1 MRHLAG
7 MEIRDNYSLF
17 RYDLAR
23 TNRESHVADKC
34 CVARPLKRAI
44 AVGLFNMLVT
54 VTLFSTAC
62 VRRPNQ
68 ESFPVQYSATPI
80 PEVVPLGL
88 PSVESPTTN
97 PMTVEKVTLGKR
109 LFFDKNLSVDRSL
122 SCASCHDP
130 MQGWSNGQPVAIGV
144 NGARGT
150 RNVPTIFNVAYNRV
164 QFWDGRVT
172 SLERQ
177 ALGPM
182 LNPLEM
188 GMTSGTTVLERIR
201 EDPAYDSMFAQAFR
215 DGLTIENVAR
225 SLAAFERTV
234 LAGDAPYD
242 RFQAGDEQAM
252 SDSAKRGLEIF
263 LKKGRCVA
271 CHKPPNFTDISY
283 HNIGIGF
290 SGTEPDAGR
299 YAVTRLQSNFGA
311 FKSPTLRQLTKTAPY
326 MHDGSLAT
334 LKEVVDYYDKGGN
347 VNPQLSRDIRKLNLA
362 HDEKRDLIQF
372 MVEGLGSVEE
382 SPTVTIDE
390 IGTANQ

>member
-1 MRHLAG
+1 
-7 MEIRDNYSLF
+7 MEIRDNHSLF
-17 RYDLAR
+17 RYDLTR
-23 TNRESHVADKC
+23 TNRESQFSDKC
-34 CVARPLKRAI
+34 CVGRPVKRTV
-44 AVGLFNMLVT
+44 AVGLLSMLVT

-68 ESFPVQYSATPI
+68 EPLPVQYSATPI

-97 PMTVEKVTLGKR
+97 PTTVEKVALGKR
-109 LFFDKNLSVDRSL
+109 LFFDKNISVDRSL

-144 NGARGT
+144 NGASGT

-172 SLERQ
+172 SLESQ

-188 GMTSGTTVLERIR
+188 GMPSATAVLERIR
-201 EDPAYDSMFAQAFR
+201 EAPEYLSMFAQAFR

-290 SGTEPDAGR
+290 SGTGARCRALCSHQVAKQFRGIQIADVAPVDEDCTVHARWQPDDIEKGR
-299 YAVTRLQSNFGA
+299 
-311 FKSPTLRQLTKTAPY
+311 
-326 MHDGSLAT
+326 
-334 LKEVVDYYDKGGN
+334 
-347 VNPQLSRDIRKLNLA
+347 
-362 HDEKRDLIQF
+362 
-372 MVEGLGSVEE
+372 GLL
-382 SPTVTIDE
+382 
-390 IGTANQ
+390 